1 MKAYLKTTHQ
11 YAANAVETGKNVRRA
26 GKITGEIIAP
36 APEITPSGRDFKEV
50 SRAMNPK
57 TRRGEKITR
66 EMKTISRQIEKISP
80 EMKKISREME
90 MISGEMKKISREM
103 KPSLER
109 SKKSL
114 ER

>member
-1 MKAYLKTTHQ
+1 MKALVKTTCQ
-11 YAANAVETGKNVRRA
+11 RPANAGDTGKDARRA
-26 GKITGEIIAP
+26 GKITGEIIAL

-50 SRAMNPK
+50 SRETNPK
-57 TRRGEKITR
+57 TRRGEKITP

-90 MISGEMKKISREM
+90 MISGEMKKISGET